1 MWLSLYFPSLNATMD
16 EHKVI
21 YSASPYGM
29 PVVVHHIDALGQ
41 AGAHVDSL
49 AKSETFNA

>member
-29 PVVVHHIDALGQ
+29 PLVVHHVDAEQ
-41 AGAHVDSL
+41 
-49 AKSETFNA
+49 FNARLETMDA

>member
-29 PVVVHHIDALGQ
+29 PIVVHHIDASDQ
-41 AGAHVDSL
+41 SDPQVDLSV
-49 AKSETFNA
+49 KSETFNA

>member
-29 PVVVHHIDALGQ
+29 PLVVHHVDATSQ
-41 AGAHVDSL
+41 AGAKADSL

>member
-1 MWLSLYFPSLNATMD
+1 MWLSLYFSSLNDVMD

-29 PVVVHHIDALGQ
+29 LVVVHHIDANKQ
-41 AGAHVDSL
+41 AGAKVDL
-49 AKSETFNA
+49 LVKSETFNA